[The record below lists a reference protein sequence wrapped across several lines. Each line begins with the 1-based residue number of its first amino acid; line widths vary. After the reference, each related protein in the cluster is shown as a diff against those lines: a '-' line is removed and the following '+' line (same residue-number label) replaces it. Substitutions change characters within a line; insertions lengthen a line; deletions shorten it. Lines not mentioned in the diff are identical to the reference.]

1 MKTDELDISI
11 YYADDNTYKTFDINE
26 KNLALPLDLYDVP
39 DKLGWTR
46 IFNDKATIMIVS
58 NPEQKILFWFPLH
71 FTLLN
76 NLKNNCIDV
85 IFEEK
90 EDGKKYFQD
99 ICYTYPEEFETLE
112 EKDAF
117 FDTVSNI
124 FLETKE
130 QIIKIGELL

>member
-1 MKTDELDISI
+1 
-11 YYADDNTYKTFDINE
+11 
-26 KNLALPLDLYDVP
+26 VP

-46 IFNDKATIMIVS
+46 ILNEKATIMIVS
-58 NPEQKILFWFPLH
+58 NPQQKTLFWFPLH

-85 IFEEK
+85 IFEE
-90 EDGKKYFQD
+90 ETDGKKYFRN
-99 ICYTYPEEFETLE
+99 ICYTYPEEFGTLE
-112 EKDAF
+112 EKDDF

-130 QIIKIGELL
+130 QIIRKAGELK